1 MAALSTERQAAV
13 IGALVEGCSIRSTER
28 LTGVH
33 RDTILRLVDRVG
45 RACERMMAEEIRHF
59 RPERLE
65 LDELWCFVGKKKA
78 NLRRDDDTNKVG
90 DFWTWVALDP
100 DSKLIPHH
108 HVGKRDMFHAG
119 DFTRELARRVEGR
132 VQISTDKLRAYR
144 YAIHQAWGRDVDYGR
159 IVKRYQGEPMDS
171 GRYSPPK
178 VVGIEK
184 DVIFGDPDLDR
195 VSTSHVERQNL
206 TVRMGSRRF
215 TRLTNGF
222 SKKVENL
229 RSAVAL
235 HFAHYNFVRVHQSL
249 KTTPAIASGV
259 ADRRWTLADLVE
271 LPY

>member
-1 MAALSTERQAAV
+1 MAALSTGRQAAV
-13 IGALVEGCSIRSTER
+13 IGALVEGSSVRSTER
-28 LTGVH
+28 MTGVH
-33 RDTILRLVDRVG
+33 RDTILRLVGRVG
-45 RACERMMAEEIRHF
+45 RACERMMGEEIRHV
-59 RPERLE
+59 RCERLE

-78 NLRRDDDTNKVG
+78 NLRRTDDPNRLG

-100 DSKLIPHH
+100 DSKLVPHH
-108 HVGKRDMFHAG
+108 HVAKRDMFDAA

-132 VQISTDKLRAYR
+132 VQISTDKLAAYR
-144 YAIHQAWGRDVDYGR
+144 YAIYEGWGREVDYGR
-159 IVKRYQGEPMDS
+159 IVKRYHGDILDT
-171 GRYSPPK
+171 GRYSPPE
-178 VVGIEK
+178 VVAVER
-184 DVIFGDPDLDR
+184 DVVYGAPNMAL

-206 TVRMGSRRF
+206 TVRMGMRRF

-249 KTTPAIASGV
+249 KTTPALASGV
-259 ADRRWTLADLVE
+259 AGRRWTLADLVE